1 MGGKQ
6 SKEAVDMSSPKYNV
20 YDTFNNNTNI
30 DKDNSDYIKDY
41 INPYFYVYSVIMAIF
56 YVYSVIMAILLGY
69 NIVLY
74 SSIYIRRYYISNS
87 RVK

>member
-6 SKEAVDMSSPKYNV
+6 SKESVDMSSTKYNV
-20 YDTFNNNTNI
+20 YDTFNNDTNT

-41 INPYFYVYSVIMAIF
+41 INPYFYVYSVIMAI
-56 YVYSVIMAILLGY
+56 LLGY
-69 NIVLY
+69 NIVFY

>member
-41 INPYFYVYSVIMAIF
+41 INPYFYVYSVIMAI
-56 YVYSVIMAILLGY
+56 LLGY